1 MKKLLV
7 GMMLAVIPLLGCG
20 AEVEGLAEQG
30 HIVSTEDGTEM
41 VIEHRAEPGEARSED
56 VSAMG
61 ASCWVVLEYCK
72 DPKTGRPNCAQT
84 HCTMDEAVTA
94 CRALIRKHC

>member
-7 GMMLAVIPLLGCG
+7 GLMLAVIPLVGCG
-20 AEVEGLAEQG
+20 TETDGLAEQG
-30 HIVSTEDGTEM
+30 QIVTTEDGAEM
-41 VIEHRAEPGEARSED
+41 VIEHRSEPGEARSGD

-72 DPKTGRPNCAQT
+72 DPQTGRPNCAQT
-84 HCTMDEAVTA
+84 HCTMDQAVAA
-94 CRALIRKHC
+94 CKALIKKHC

>member
-7 GMMLAVIPLLGCG
+7 GMMLAVIPLVGCG
-20 AEVEGLAEQG
+20 AEVDGLAEQG
-30 HIVSTEDGTEM
+30 QIVTTEDGTE
-41 VIEHRAEPGEARSED
+41 
-56 VSAMG
+56 G
-61 ASCWVVLEYCK
+61 ASCGVVLEYCK

-94 CRALIRKHC
+94 CKALIKKHC

>member
-7 GMMLAVIPLLGCG
+7 GMMLALIPLVGCE
-20 AEVEGLAEQG
+20 AEGDGLAEQG
-30 HIVSTEDGTEM
+30 QLVTTEDGTEM
-41 VIEHRAEPGEARSED
+41 VIEYRSEPDEAQSED

-94 CRALIRKHC
+94 CKALIKKHC